1 MLILRPGA
9 ADDVKEGTDMW
20 ACYFGEISPSY
31 RENWTPHVVS
41 EDEKEPDVY
50 DVLST
55 RREIMYRLNWTA
67 AHECFSDK
75 IQVDWGG
82 WAYKVTKAQAI
93 AYNEQNGMNDY
104 SIPQDVIDSMEEGK
118 TYGIIDVEIY

>member
-1 MLILRPGA
+1 
-9 ADDVKEGTDMW
+9 MW

-31 RENWTPHVVS
+31 QENWTPHVVS
-41 EDEKEPDVY
+41 EDEKNPDVY

-55 RREIMYRLNWTA
+55 RREIMYRLNGTA
-67 AHECFSDK
+67 ALECFSDK

-93 AYNEQNGMNDY
+93 AYNKQNGVNWY

-118 TYGIIDVEIY
+118 VYGIIDVEIY